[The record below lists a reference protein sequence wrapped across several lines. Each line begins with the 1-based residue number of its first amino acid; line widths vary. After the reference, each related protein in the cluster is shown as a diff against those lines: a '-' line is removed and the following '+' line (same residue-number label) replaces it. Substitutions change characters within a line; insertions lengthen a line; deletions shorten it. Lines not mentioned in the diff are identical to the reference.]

1 MFSFLQGLGEGLGE
15 RARAFRPQ
23 RNHRPDSKQLELHRY
38 SERTLGT
45 GNLREAVTL
54 PPGEDRCEW
63 LAMKTT
69 DHFNDTATVFGL
81 LHTTCNEHT
90 CPTTTAGHSVEYRWS
105 ACSSGPVCV
114 PAVKYFQL
122 LFEWVQS
129 ELDDPALFPTEPG
142 APFPPDFDSRVRDI
156 FRQLFRV
163 FAHILHSHSDTITQ
177 LGAQPHVNTSFKHFM
192 YTVTEFDLI
201 PSAELAPLR
210 PLIDKLFREDD
221 ARYGRR
227 PRRAPPPARA
237 ADGGRRSSIE
247 YPAPPCAQYERP
259 SQLDLW
265 APCCVNPRLPADPVN
280 VKLCCPHAADRQQS
294 CWA

>member
-54 PPGEDRCEW
+54 PPGEDRREW

-81 LHTTCNEHT
+81 LHTTCTEHT
-90 CPTTTAGHSVEYRWS
+90 YPTTTAGPVGAGREGATRHSVEYFPR
-105 ACSSGPVCV
+105 
-114 PAVKYFQL
+114 

-129 ELDDPALFPTEPG
+129 EIDDPTLFPTEPG
-142 APFPPDFDSRVRDI
+142 APFPPDFDTRVCDI
-156 FRQLFRV
+156 FRRLFRV

-201 PSAELAPLR
+201 PNAELAPLR

-227 PRRAPPPARA
+227 PRRAPPPAGA

-247 YPAPPCAQYERP
+247 YPAPPCVLYERP
-259 SQLDLW
+259 SQLDPL

-280 VKLCCPHAADRQQS
+280 VKLFCPHAAARQQS